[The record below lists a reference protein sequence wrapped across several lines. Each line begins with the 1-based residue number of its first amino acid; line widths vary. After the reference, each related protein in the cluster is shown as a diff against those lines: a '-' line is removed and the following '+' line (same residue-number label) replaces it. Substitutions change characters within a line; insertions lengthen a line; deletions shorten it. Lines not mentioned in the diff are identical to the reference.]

1 MFAPAFQEGGDYLA
15 TFALSAL
22 AGGQLPVTHHHGNAG
37 IAACGIWT
45 PSSSAPTHSALP
57 DPVLSAPSSFSGDRR
72 GWLFAGLHF
81 HDGPPKSPGGVWAA
95 LAAPGYQI
103 ISKSPKN
110 KKRSR
115 CESAFG
121 FPLLS
126 FRGYAARWRWALFVL
141 ASRFASTPYLAP
153 GCGLC
158 EASPAAL
165 PFAPSGRVRREY
177 TTTGLLLRT
186 ADRAATVFTQA

>member
-1 MFAPAFQEGGDYLA
+1 MMALQKAQEG
-15 TFALSAL
+15 F
-22 AGGQLPVTHHHGNAG
+22 GQRLPRRA
-37 IAACGIWT
+37 IK
-45 PSSSAPTHSALP
+45 
-57 DPVLSAPSSFSGDRR
+57 SFQNLR
-72 GWLFAGLHF
+72 
-81 HDGPPKSPGGVWAA
+81 
-95 LAAPGYQI
+95 
-103 ISKSPKN
+103 KN

-153 GCGLC
+153 GSGLC
-158 EASPAAL
+158 EASPVAL

-177 TTTGLLLRT
+177 TTTT
-186 ADRAATVFTQA
+186 FY